1 MCPWLCRIPHDI
13 ATHRGGLVSACPWQL
28 RRFAA
33 VAAVLSLVAARAADV
48 FTAQFGRSDMMPDR
62 FSPGGVN
69 IPGPSVMA
77 VMAVMGTATDL
88 PYSADRCQQAPD
100 VTRLRFQ
107 Q

>member
-13 ATHRGGLVSACPWQL
+13 ATHRGGLVSACPRQL
-28 RRFAA
+28 RRVAA
-33 VAAVLSLVAARAADV
+33 AAAVLSLVAARAADV
-48 FTAQFGRSDMMPDR
+48 FTAQLGRSDMMPDR
-62 FSPGGVN
+62 H
-69 IPGPSVMA
+69 IPGPS

-88 PYSADRCQQAPD
+88 PYSADRCQQALD